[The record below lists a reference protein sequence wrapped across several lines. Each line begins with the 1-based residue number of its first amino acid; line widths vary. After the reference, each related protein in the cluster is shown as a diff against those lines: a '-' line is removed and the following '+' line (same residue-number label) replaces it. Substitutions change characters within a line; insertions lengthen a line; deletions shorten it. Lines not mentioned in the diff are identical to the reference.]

1 MLKSLSVCLAM
12 EPGEVNQKSG
22 KSVNAECKA
31 SLSGILPS
39 YFPGTVITQASL
51 LWFFKLIQLIWLRFC
66 VWSSATPRNTDWL
79 GPVLRL
85 KALKNGILTHAAT
98 FFLTATSF
106 HFQSLSLL
114 TLGAFIYLSAFC
126 ALPRI
131 QCFYLL
137 EDWSGR
143 SYWAL
148 LEIESHGI
156 ITSFKQNKN
165 LQWNFFLSY
174 KNYPNITTLNIHIF
188 PTCGSFQFLSL
199 NIFLINS

>member
-1 MLKSLSVCLAM
+1 MSAWRY
-12 EPGEVNQKSG
+12 GTREVNQKSG

-39 YFPGTVITQASL
+39 YFPGTVIPQPLS
-51 LWFFKLIQLIWLRFC
+51 FDFSSLIQLIWLRFC

-106 HFQSLSLL
+106 HSKPVCLPSVPSY
-114 TLGAFIYLSAFC
+114 IYLHFAGNSV
-126 ALPRI
+126 
-131 QCFYLL
+131 FYLVRRL
-137 EDWSGR
+137 QMAGA
-143 SYWAL
+143 WAFAGNR
-148 LEIESHGI
+148 IPYYYS
-156 ITSFKQNKN
+156 SFKQNKN

-188 PTCGSFQFLSL
+188 PTCGSFQFCPWIYF
-199 NIFLINS
+199 N